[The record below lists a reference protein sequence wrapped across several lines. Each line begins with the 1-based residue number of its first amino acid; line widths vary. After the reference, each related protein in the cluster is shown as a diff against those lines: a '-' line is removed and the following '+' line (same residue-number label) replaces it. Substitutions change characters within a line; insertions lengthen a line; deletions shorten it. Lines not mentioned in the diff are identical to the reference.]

1 MIKHRKTRRKKR
13 KQKKIIIISSTLS
26 LLLLITVGYAAFS
39 TNLSITAKGNI
50 KEYTVDD
57 YIKDGLFAFY
67 DGIENTSSGHG
78 LPTDTWYN
86 KALDLNP
93 SIATTAQSTLT
104 GFNASSWTNDNG
116 LLFDGVDDV
125 VDTGYLQEELGQ
137 QITFSFT
144 VYTTSKSRYRGYLG
158 YHAANPLWFGIVI
171 QIGDTNGL
179 SAIYYGDGTNCYIDI
194 SKSEVDSKIINK
206 KANITFVI
214 DAGNRIQVYFNDR
227 KMGETTCSNKLEPYP
242 NANFMIGR
250 VYPTNDG
257 ANRYFEGTMYNF
269 MVYKKAL
276 TEDEIKQNYR
286 VNKQRYNL
294 E

>member
-50 KEYTVDD
+50 KEYTTED

-116 LLFDGVDDV
+116 LLFDGVDDM
-125 VDTGYLQEELGQ
+125 VDTGYLQEVLGQ
-137 QITFSFT
+137 QITLSFT
-144 VYTTSKSRYRGYLG
+144 VYTASNSPHRGYFGYHGGPPFNKGFTAQFDYGLSLG
-158 YHAANPLWFGIVI
+158 YYGEKVRCSFGI
-171 QIGDTNGL
+171 
-179 SAIYYGDGTNCYIDI
+179 
-194 SKSEVDSKIINK
+194 SEAQVQNLILNK
-206 KANITFVI
+206 KANITAII
-214 DAGNRIQVYFNDR
+214 DVGNRIALYVNDQLIQ
-227 KMGETTCSNKLEPYP
+227 ETQCTNSFDPYP
-242 NANFMIGR
+242 NINFIIGKS
-250 VYPTNDG
+250 YPEN
-257 ANRYFEGTMYNF
+257 NRYFEGTMYNF

>member
-13 KQKKIIIISSTLS
+13 KQKKIIIISTLS

-93 SIATTAQSTLT
+93 SIATTAKSTLT

-144 VYTTSKSRYRGYLG
+144 VYTTSNSRYRGYLG

-179 SAIYYGDGTNCYIDI
+179 SAIYYGDGTNCYINI